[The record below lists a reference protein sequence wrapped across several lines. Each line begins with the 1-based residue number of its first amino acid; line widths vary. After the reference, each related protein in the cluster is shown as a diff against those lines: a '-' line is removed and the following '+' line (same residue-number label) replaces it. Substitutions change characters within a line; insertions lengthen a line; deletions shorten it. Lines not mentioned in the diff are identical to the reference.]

1 MTDSVEDLDCT
12 VQIQNTKDNTKSN
25 VDEAKSNHYRS
36 TTNSTKNQKVEKT
49 DSEISNQQSKKRYL
63 QA

>member
-12 VQIQNTKDNTKSN
+12 VKIQNTQINYKSN
-25 VDEAKSNHYRS
+25 IEDAKSNNYRS
-36 TTNSTKNQKVEKT
+36 TTRNKKDEKA

-63 QA
+63 QV